1 MQDKSKFRMI
11 ADTLSYSIRSGEL
24 VSGDKFYT
32 RKELQERFQISS
44 MTAFHVQRIL
54 HESGLIA
61 KVPGMG
67 FVVNYPELLQGG
79 RRDAALTKIRMIGSP
94 QAIGEEALFGSQIV
108 AGAREMCEKH
118 GLQFNLELVQVLDN
132 PAHIINTSRRLD
144 PDEALLLFLH
154 DELLPEVVNLLL
166 APTVRAVTVN
176 RTFPGKAA
184 VLPNWH
190 TMAKKMLD
198 FCYRKG
204 VKKLLYAGNCAF
216 WNVPM
221 HESELFRNIQSQTV
235 DFQWET
241 DFSGNFIQLTEH
253 LRDFRPDAVIFS
265 HADAAVHLMNK
276 YLPGSEEKR
285 PLMLGY
291 GYPVK
296 QNDWSRLDAV
306 YLSDGLEM
314 GRQAVELLLQPD
326 MASRTPLF
334 RYVNGNLKE
343 PTCLEHI

>member
-1 MQDKSKFRMI
+1 MI
-11 ADTLSYSIRSGEL
+11 ADSLSYTIRSGEL
-24 VSGDKFYT
+24 VSGEKFFT

-44 MTAFHVQRIL
+44 MTAFHVQRLL
-54 HESGLIA
+54 HENGLIS
-61 KVPGMG
+61 KLPGMG
-67 FVVNYPELLQGG
+67 FVVNHPKLYRMNNENT
-79 RRDAALTKIRMIGSP
+79 ALKKVRMIGSP
-94 QAIGEEALFGSQIV
+94 QAIGETALFGSQIV
-108 AGAREMCEKH
+108 AGAREMCAKH

-166 APTVRAVTVN
+166 TPHVRAVTIN

-204 VKKLLYAGNCAF
+204 VKKLLYAGNCGF

-235 DFQWET
+235 DFQWES

-253 LRDFRPDAVIFS
+253 IRNFRPDAVIFS

-276 YLPGSEEKR
+276 YLPGSEEKV
-285 PLMLGY
+285 PLTLGY

-296 QNDWSRLDAV
+296 QSDWNRLDAI
-306 YLSDGLEM
+306 YLSDGQEM
-314 GRQAVELLLQPD
+314 GRQAVELLMQPD

-343 PTCLEHI
+343 PNLP